1 MQGLTA
7 KDKELLDYLFDYC
20 RYTTKQLAKALRL
33 PQQTISY
40 KIKRLEE
47 QNYISRYDAILNW
60 DLIPLTKKLYLF
72 NTKKPGEIIKKT
84 IKKKPVHSIHENTGT
99 YNLAIW
105 CFYKNK
111 KQIQEFEE
119 QLPEHKAITINKTT
133 VSDFTHFGTEI
144 KLKKPTMIPS
154 KIKLDK
160 KDISIIKHLSSGRA
174 RDSLLQISKDL
185 KISYDI
191 THYRLKRLIRNGY
204 FSRLMPQTGKKL
216 GGLRVTQAI
225 FELKQLNES
234 TIKKIKSLAFMA
246 MGGYSEK
253 FVYLHFM
260 SENHED
266 YLTKLDA
273 LHEIF
278 KENLESTEILHWKEL
293 HLANRYPLEYA
304 L

>member
-1 MQGLTA
+1 MT
-7 KDKELLDYLFDYC
+7 
-20 RYTTKQLAKALRL
+20 
-33 PQQTISY
+33 P
-40 KIKRLEE
+40 
-47 QNYISRYDAILNW
+47 N
-60 DLIPLTKKLYLF
+60 
-72 NTKKPGEIIKKT
+72 
-84 IKKKPVHSIHENTGT
+84 
-99 YNLAIW
+99 
-105 CFYKNK
+105 
-111 KQIQEFEE
+111 
-119 QLPEHKAITINKTT
+119 
-133 VSDFTHFGTEI
+133 
-144 KLKKPTMIPS
+144 
-154 KIKLDK
+154 KIKLDE

-234 TIKKIKSLAFMA
+234 IIKKIKGLAFMA

-253 FVYLHFM
+253 FVYLHFV
-260 SENHED
+260 SENHEE
-266 YLTKLDA
+266 YLKKLES